1 MPYCQV
7 RENARMNRKAVAKPQ
22 GAALRRAAKPSAAPR
37 GQSVAPKVTPP
48 RARSRTAV
56 QAPDARALAPASRAA
71 APTSRTRGAASRS
84 PAGATQAALP
94 SALGVQTWL
103 SVVRAY
109 NLCTATLTERL
120 APLNL
125 SLAEHEVLVNLLRL
139 PGLTQ
144 QQLAERCFVAKS
156 GISMLVTRME
166 GAGWVVRTP
175 SEVDARARLL
185 HLTTKGF
192 ALAEAAYAIQGE
204 VVTAMTGRFS
214 DEELRFVDT
223 AMTHVASALE
233 AMKRA

>member
-1 MPYCQV
+1 MS
-7 RENARMNRKAVAKPQ
+7 RKAVAKPQ
-22 GAALRRAAKPSAAPR
+22 SAALKRAAKPSAVPR

-48 RARSRTAV
+48 RASSRTVA
-56 QAPDARALAPASRAA
+56 QAPDARALASRTA
-71 APTSRTRGAASRS
+71 APATRTKARASGS
-84 PAGATQAALP
+84 PTGATQAAVP
-94 SALGVQTWL
+94 SALAVQSWL

-120 APLNL
+120 ASLNL

-185 HLTTKGF
+185 HLTSDGF
-192 ALAEAAYAIQGE
+192 ALAEAAYTIQGE

>member
-1 MPYCQV
+1 
-7 RENARMNRKAVAKPQ
+7 MNRKAVAKPQ
-22 GAALRRAAKPSAAPR
+22 GAASKRAAKPGATPR

-48 RARSRTAV
+48 RARTRTTAQV
-56 QAPDARALAPASRAA
+56 PDARAIASRSKAA
-71 APTSRTRGAASRS
+71 AIRS
-84 PAGATQAALP
+84 PAGETQAALP
-94 SALGVQTWL
+94 SALAVQSWL

-120 APLNL
+120 ASLNL

-166 GAGWVVRTP
+166 GAGLVVRTP